1 MIDIKIS
8 GSKIKKELST
18 LTVCILAAIVLNIYS
33 ISKHETSW
41 SELLGQLHVVIFVAL
56 VIYIL
61 VFILRFIFWG
71 ITRLIKK

>member
-18 LTVCILAAIVLNIYS
+18 LTVCILAAIVLNIYA
-33 ISKHETSW
+33 ISKYETSW
-41 SELLGQLHVVIFVAL
+41 SELLGQLHVIILATL

-61 VFILRFIFWG
+61 VLIFRFIFWG